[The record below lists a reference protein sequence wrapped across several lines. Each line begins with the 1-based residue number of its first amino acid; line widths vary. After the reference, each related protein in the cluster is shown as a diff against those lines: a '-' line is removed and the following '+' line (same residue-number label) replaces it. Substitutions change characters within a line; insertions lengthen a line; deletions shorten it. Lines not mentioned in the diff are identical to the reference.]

1 MHHHAHLLVELH
13 FAERLSVQAGD
24 FGMGDARPACPIAQR
39 CNTGLELVRTHEGRQ
54 MRRRLAPG
62 GGLANGLRHF
72 DAGAASELLGVHLL
86 THCAHVK
93 LGDFARRAARSHIAA
108 IQIDRPLAQA
118 LDRAGVMADE
128 QHAGARLLQSGH
140 GAHALGLKV
149 HVAHRQRLI
158 HDHDV
163 RLGNDVHRERQA
175 HIHPA
180 RIGLDRLL
188 DEVADV
194 GKGGNV
200 IEACRRFLGAQAQQ
214 GATQADI
221 FTAGEVGVE
230 ARAQFQ

>member
-1 MHHHAHLLVELH
+1 M
-13 FAERLSVQAGD
+13 
-24 FGMGDARPACPIAQR
+24 
-39 CNTGLELVRTHEGRQ
+39 T
-54 MRRRLAPG
+54 
-62 GGLANGLRHF
+62 
-72 DAGAASELLGVHLL
+72 
-86 THCAHVK
+86 
-93 LGDFARRAARSHIAA
+93 
-108 IQIDRPLAQA
+108 
-118 LDRAGVMADE
+118 DE

-140 GAHALGLKV
+140 GGHALGLKV

-230 ARAQFQ
+230 ARAQLQQRGDPTIRLDAAAARVERAADQLQQGRFAAARTAEDADRLPLADLE